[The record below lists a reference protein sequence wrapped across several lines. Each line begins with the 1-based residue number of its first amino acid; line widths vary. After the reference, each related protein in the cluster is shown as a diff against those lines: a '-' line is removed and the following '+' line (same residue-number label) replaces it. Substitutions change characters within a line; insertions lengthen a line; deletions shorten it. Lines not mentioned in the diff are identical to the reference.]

1 MLLDARVKLSSMI
14 KIDNSLIQGQLIS
27 IDPQMKEKKDQ
38 MASQNQVYDRD
49 DQFYKG
55 GQYEVLSI
63 THSGDTWGD
72 DWSTEVVGIG
82 RNGRAGLQTAIAK
95 PEQTLQ

>member
-1 MLLDARVKLSSMI
+1 MI

-27 IDPQMKEKKDQ
+27 IDPQMKEKKEQ
-38 MASQNQVYDRD
+38 MASQNQVFNKD
-49 DQFYKG
+49 

-72 DWSTEVVGIG
+72 DWSTEVVGIS
-82 RNGRAGLQTAIAK
+82 RNGPKGLQTAIAS